1 MLPDLS
7 KLDDE
12 KRLRA
17 ADRVQ
22 QLKDFQLP
30 ELKWLNSEPC
40 PKHESITEDESCQ
53 NCGIKLRKHQ
63 RVGVAWLYFRK
74 MGLIADQ
81 VGTGKTVQVVGLL
94 AAIKET
100 GELSD
105 GFAVI
110 AVRPGAIHQW
120 AQQLERSIPDI
131 RVEIATGTRP
141 QRIEKYLRPWE
152 VLLIGWQMLVQD
164 REILANFTIKTL
176 VMDDVDALRH
186 KGNRASHA
194 LKWIAEDCNRVVILN
209 GTPMQKRLL
218 ELFSVLEPIG
228 GRRIFG
234 SQTAFRERYLR
245 EENVR
250 VWNPKLHRSIVKKE
264 LVGYKNLD
272 EFKQKIAPL
281 VLRRTADDI
290 DDVDLPDVIAHNV
303 FVELHPKQR
312 AKYEELR
319 KDVLS
324 IMKDGKTTIKMAQAG
339 VKFTY
344 GAQICSGL
352 ASIGEDDGPG
362 ASSKLDWVQQQVT
375 EGGDLSEEKT
385 VVFINYKS
393 AIRAFHQRMEAAGV
407 PFVTIW
413 GDEPSKKAR
422 WAAQQRFWEDPDCKL
437 LIGTTSIE
445 QSLNLQVARHL
456 VNVDTL
462 MNAKRME
469 QLMGRIRRAGSA
481 HRSIYVHSLLAL
493 GTQEERYL
501 AVLRK
506 EAALSDHL
514 FGDRAELFESL
525 SPQELMQLI
534 GERYEG

>member
-1 MLPDLS
+1 MS

-12 KRLRA
+12 KRLMA
-17 ADRVQ
+17 ADRVR

-40 PKHESITEDESCQ
+40 PKHESIAEDPSCQ
-53 NCGIKLRKHQ
+53 NCGIKLRRHQ

-81 VGTGKTVQVVGLL
+81 VGTGKSLQVAGLL

-100 GELSD
+100 GELAD
-105 GFAVI
+105 GFAVVV
-110 AVRPGAIHQW
+110 VRPAAIHQW
-120 AQQLERSIPDI
+120 AQQLERSVPGI
-131 RVEIATGTRP
+131 RVEVATGTRQ

-152 VLLIGWQMLVQD
+152 VLLIGWQMVVQD

-194 LKWIAEDCNRVVILN
+194 LKWIAGDCNRVVILN

-218 ELFSVLEPIG
+218 ELYSVMEPIG
-228 GRRIFG
+228 GRRIFQ
-234 SQTAFRERYLR
+234 SQEAFRKRYLR
-245 EENVR
+245 EEVVK
-250 VWNPKLHRSIVKKE
+250 VWNPKLGRSIRKTE
-264 LVGYKNLD
+264 LVGYQNLD
-272 EFKQKIAPL
+272 EFRERIAPY

-290 DDVDLPDVIAHNV
+290 DDVDLPDVIANNV
-303 FVELHPKQR
+303 FVELHPKQK
-312 AKYEELR
+312 AKYEGLR
-319 KDVLS
+319 KDVLKILKNGS
-324 IMKDGKTTIKMAQAG
+324 ETIKMAKAG
-339 VKFTY
+339 VKFAY

-362 ASSKLDWVQQQVT
+362 ASSKLDWVERQVT
-375 EGGDLSEEKT
+375 PGGDLSEEKT
-385 VVFINYKS
+385 VVFINYKL
-393 AIRAFHQRMEAAGV
+393 AIKAFHKRMEAAGV
-407 PFVTIW
+407 QFVTIW
-413 GDEPSKKAR
+413 GDEPSKKVR
-422 WAAQQRFWEDPDCKL
+422 WEAQQRFWEDPDCKL

-501 AVLRK
+501 TVLRK

-514 FGDRAELFESL
+514 FGDQGELFESL